1 VYIELG
7 ISDSEMQSD
16 DSNVDVCSQKCTK
29 EIAQL
34 RTNITELYMAFI
46 ALHAEFA
53 HISQHVIF
61 HEKALKH
68 IAIWGHKQSGHQHN
82 DSIAGNNEQHVNE
95 DSHKCVKCN
104 KNSSDDDEDEDI
116 RVHKHHRH
124 EHKHHQHSNSDSN
137 EQNDD
142 RKTENNSSE
151 DSSEEQDSS
160 VTKNK
165 ALLPVITPTVESHTL
180 RQNNG
185 NRSYSNLV
193 SNSNSQTNYATIYEQ
208 MKFQSMENEFKNW
221 FDKMLTDIHT
231 KSHQKNPI
239 HSTDNR
245 TDNDS
250 QVHSHH
256 IHVHPK
262 SPNTVSKNRIE
273 EKLQEMEKALT
284 AEELIFATCEV
295 RPNRHIALL
304 NQQDVRGRINL
315 WQQKSNRGPLHMHI
329 KLKGF
334 EVSSHDHR
342 PKNREVRET
351 VLMPVESEPDS
362 SQTLPSVQR
371 HTSSHSHGFHVH
383 EYGNL
388 TRDCQSVGA
397 HYNPLNLLHGGPNDV
412 IRHVGDLGNIRCDD
426 NGETDIEL
434 AFSQVSL
441 SGEHSIINRS
451 LVVSSLKL
459 VLKL

>member
-1 VYIELG
+1 VDIELG
-7 ISDSEMQSD
+7 ISKSGVKSN
-16 DSNVDVCSQKCTK
+16 DSNVDVCSEKCTK

-34 RTNITELYMAFI
+34 RTNITELYMAFL
-46 ALHAEFA
+46 ALHAEFT

-68 IAIWGHKQSGHQHN
+68 IAIWGHKQYGHQHN
-82 DSIAGNNEQHVNE
+82 HSIADNNEHTNE

-124 EHKHHQHSNSDSN
+124 GHKHHRHDSDSD

-142 RKTENNSSE
+142 RKTQNDNSE
-151 DSSEEQDSS
+151 ESSEEQDSS

-165 ALLPVITPTVESHTL
+165 VLLPVITPTTESHTSH
-180 RQNNG
+180 QNKGNG
-185 NRSYSNLV
+185 SYV
-193 SNSNSQTNYATIYEQ
+193 Q

-221 FDKMLTDIHT
+221 FDKMLADIHI
-231 KSHQKNPI
+231 KSPHKNPI
-239 HSTDNR
+239 HLTDNR

-256 IHVHPK
+256 THVHEG
-262 SPNTVSKNRIE
+262 SPNTDSEKRIE
-273 EKLQEMEKALT
+273 EKIQEMEKELT
-284 AEELIFATCEV
+284 AEEMIFATCEV

-334 EVSSHDHR
+334 EVSNHDHR
-342 PKNREVRET
+342 PKSREVRET
-351 VLMPVESEPDS
+351 NLMPVESEPDS
-362 SQTLPSVQR
+362 SQTLSSIQR

-412 IRHVGDLGNIRCDD
+412 IRHVGDLGNVRCDE

-434 AFSQVSL
+434 AFSQTSL

-451 LVVSSLKL
+451 LVVSSVKL
-459 VLKL
+459 VLKLFSQNYFS